1 MSAGLYF
8 GAGLDALGDEE
19 FKSLGDGDDEL
30 AGSDESD
37 VDLRSF
43 ASPDAAA
50 AAASGA
56 GNAELPTIELK
67 RAAGPRGPYR
77 RGTKAKQ
84 ALRDAA
90 AKVDAKELTVP
101 EAAAAFNVPEQSLR
115 DHMRCGGVRRPPGRP
130 PSNEFVETLL
140 VKWMIICASLGW
152 PQTKHTILLKAAQL
166 AAANGTPFKGPEGIP
181 SENWWP
187 AFKSRHRDAF
197 RMRTANRRRY
207 AQAAAATR
215 ENLDAFYKLLGDK
228 IAELKLDASRIW
240 NADETGLD
248 RLGAGKGQVAVPSA
262 VKQPEVLQSD
272 WKEHV
277 SIMTAIRADGKACA
291 HVHFQGHRGRAA
303 QEALPAGHRRAVHR
317 ARGTDRCV
325 PAHTFA
331 CFAVRTDLPIRSI
344 VA

>member
-30 AGSDESD
+30 AGSD
-37 VDLRSF
+37 DLRSF
-43 ASPDAAA
+43 AASPDAAA
-50 AAASGA
+50 AASGA
-56 GNAELPTIELK
+56 ASAELPTIELK

-166 AAANGTPFKGPEGIP
+166 AAANGTPFKGPEGLP
-181 SENWWP
+181 SENRWP

-215 ENLDAFYKLLGDK
+215 ENLDAFYKLLGTRLLNSSWTLR
-228 IAELKLDASRIW
+228 EFGMRMRPGW
-240 NADETGLD
+240 TGS
-248 RLGAGKGQVAVPSA
+248 V
-262 VKQPEVLQSD
+262 
-272 WKEHV
+272 
-277 SIMTAIRADGKACA
+277 
-291 HVHFQGHRGRAA
+291 
-303 QEALPAGHRRAVHR
+303 R
-317 ARGTDRCV
+317 ARAKSPCR
-325 PAHTFA
+325 
-331 CFAVRTDLPIRSI
+331 LP
-344 VA
+344 